1 VYGCRFQRRGK
12 GKVEEVAT
20 KVRVML
26 VEDQA
31 DFRHLMATLVG
42 RQPDLEVVAQA
53 KSLAEARKHTR
64 TTTPLDVVVLDL
76 GLPDGTGTDLIA
88 ELRWSNPDTAVLVL
102 SASLNPGS
110 LAKASEAGADE
121 IMDKFA
127 ALDEVVDTI
136 RRLGG

>member
-1 VYGCRFQRRGK
+1 
-12 GKVEEVAT
+12 VEDLAT
-20 KVRVML
+20 KIRVML

-42 RQPDLEVVAQA
+42 RQPDLEVVAEA
-53 KSLAEARKHTR
+53 KSLAEARMHTK
-64 TTTPLDVVVLDL
+64 TTPFDVVVLDL

-136 RRLGG
+136 RRLGAC